1 MALSIGGFPFL
12 FSGTRE
18 TRHFFDAVQMT
29 AQRSVLGTAAADSKI
44 HHGCMFFALRK
55 PLPGVVLPR
64 VFEAKRGSGARP
76 QSAVSYLFDS

>member
-44 HHGCMFFALRK
+44 HHECTFMGMRK
-55 PLPGVVLPR
+55 PLPAAVLPR
-64 VFEAKRGSGARP
+64 ETSSKNRLPRPCGKRQKLSF
-76 QSAVSYLFDS
+76 Q